1 MQFLPQD
8 PSKVIVTCADSLV
21 RILSGINVIGKYRG
35 MLPSRV
41 LDDNLVDIAGVYKY
55 DCNFF
60 CFFLNVVNF
69 WWSLDISFSS

>member
-1 MQFLPQD
+1 MLINHITPMQFLPQD

-41 LDDNLVDIAGVYKY
+41 LDDDLFSLLVDIATVYKY
-55 DCNFF
+55 GTCSR
-60 CFFLNVVNF
+60 LNLF
-69 WWSLDISFSS
+69 YI